1 MFQQQTCWTFRSR
14 PVSYHGERDLTM
26 NDTAADNVQ
35 GALTRLADQIT
46 EAFAAERNLAL
57 IGIRSRGDILSRRLS
72 KALAEKGLRPSNHG
86 VLDITLYRDDLDQV
100 GGQARVRATEID
112 FDITDCLI
120 VLVDDVIFTGRTV
133 RAALDALIDL
143 GRPRAIRLA
152 VLVDRGGRELPIQPD
167 FVGLK
172 LPSAEAHVQVL
183 LKETDGQDRIILR
196 D

>member
-1 MFQQQTCWTFRSR
+1 
-14 PVSYHGERDLTM
+14 M

-152 VLVDRGGRELPIQPD
+152 VLVDRGGRELPMQADHLGGVVPLRSHER
-167 FVGLK
+167 FVLSQETSGRFSLRI
-172 LPSAEAHVQVL
+172 EA
-183 LKETDGQDRIILR
+183 
-196 D
+196 